1 MLVQTLKTKKG
12 TINIHDDYIPKTE
25 EEKRK
30 RLKSI
35 YDTMNL
41 IHRSSKQKGINI
53 DDWFYSKEEL
63 EKIKKN
69 NECLLI

>member
-1 MLVQTLKTKKG
+1 MLVQTLKTEKG
-12 TINIHDDYIPKTE
+12 TINIHDDYIPKTL

-35 YDTMNL
+35 YDTMNF

-69 NECLLI
+69 NEYLLI

>member
-25 EEKRK
+25 DEKRK